1 MLTVLSVKALQAPQ
15 GTRIETLHTM
25 LVHLLVVQL
34 AFLLK
39 NARRSW
45 QGSKACAKT
54 CTTRRG
60 SGHVDVEQ
68 IKRVDNKQSYQHR
81 PQTGRQQNKET

>member
-1 MLTVLSVKALQAPQ
+1 
-15 GTRIETLHTM
+15 M

-34 AFLLK
+34 AFLLQ

-68 IKRVDNKQSYQHR
+68 IKRDDNKQSYQHR
-81 PQTGRQQNKET
+81 PQKGRQQNKETQDFVIAKDTVQPATRPMPRQTV